1 MSAPVNAPQT
11 PAAPKPTRRKALV
24 ISLLVVAAL
33 VVASI
38 GGELFVRQRATNC
51 MESQLQSQLG
61 SPVDVG
67 LSWKPVLLQ
76 MTSKK
81 IPYVTI
87 DSTGSSFGPA
97 QGMQVHARANDI
109 AVTDSPDS
117 SGTIG
122 SSTADAT
129 WKTAGILATVQSQT
143 MGNLVSSVTP
153 DPAAG
158 TLKFAVGPAGLAD
171 LTVRPTAQDGQ
182 IKVETVGAEILG
194 LGLPTALVDGIVQTL
209 TESLQ
214 QYPLGMAPTTLT
226 VTDDALEVHLEG
238 GQYVMPPQDP
248 NAPQAGCS
256 LL

>member
-11 PAAPKPTRRKALV
+11 PTAPKPKRRKALV
-24 ISLLVVAAL
+24 ISLIVAAAL
-33 VVASI
+33 VVGSI
-38 GGELFVRQRATNC
+38 GGELFVRQRATSC

-87 DSTGSSFGPA
+87 DSTGASFGPA

-158 TLKFAVGPAGLAD
+158 TLTFAVGPAGLAD

>member
-1 MSAPVNAPQT
+1 MSAPVNAPQK
-11 PAAPKPTRRKALV
+11 PAAPKPKRRKALV
-24 ISLLVVAAL
+24 ISLIVVAAL
-33 VVASI
+33 LVALV
-38 GGELFVRQRATNC
+38 GGELFVRQRATSC
-51 MESQLQSQLG
+51 MESQFQSQLG

-67 LSWKPVLLQ
+67 LSWKPILLQ
-76 MTSKK
+76 MMDKD
-81 IPYVTI
+81 IPYVTL

-109 AVTDSPDS
+109 KVTNSPDS

-129 WKTAGILATVQSQT
+129 WKTAGILATVQSET

-153 DPAAG
+153 DPSAG

-171 LTVRPTAQDGQ
+171 LTVRPTVQDGE
-182 IKVETVGAEILG
+182 IKVETVGAEIFG

-209 TESLQ
+209 TKSLQ
-214 QYPLGMAPTTLT
+214 QYPLGMAPTSLT
-226 VTDDALEVHLEG
+226 VTDDAIEVHLEG
-238 GQYVMPPQDP
+238 GQYVMPAPDP
-248 NAPQAGCS
+248 NAPQSGCS